1 MLSLE
6 KRTKNIKS
14 NEKCIKTKN
23 IFCYVYVWK
32 YIKITKQVKKYISIL
47 LKTG

>member
-1 MLSLE
+1 M
-6 KRTKNIKS
+6 KS
-14 NEKCIKTKN
+14 VFKKN